1 MINIDEFAERLKTI
15 MKYYTLNASSFAD
28 KIGVQRSAISHIL
41 TGRNKPSLDFVL
53 KIIGEFKEV
62 DLYWLLMGKGNFPP
76 VRNETPQSKHNLT
89 QLFDTIP
96 PEAPVASKK
105 QILPKSREKNNVI
118 SIKSSYCIKMEVL
131 IVLKIK
137 FPVLCNQKIEKRHF
151 NTTTRHHCI
160 LLPSGAF
167 LC

>member
-1 MINIDEFAERLKTI
+1 MLNIEEFAERLKTI
-15 MKYYTLNASSFAD
+15 MKYHTLNASSFAD

-105 QILPKSREKNNVI
+105 TDTSKVTGKEQRHIDKIIILYKNGSFDSFEN
-118 SIKSSYCIKMEVL
+118 
-131 IVLKIK
+131 
-137 FPVLCNQKIEKRHF
+137 
-151 NTTTRHHCI
+151 
-160 LLPSGAF
+160 
-167 LC
+167 